1 MQATGTAKT
10 ILIADPFEKS
20 RRALGHFL
28 REKGMEVVEAGDGS
42 KALAEALLQRPDLL
56 LLDLSVGVLGADR
69 LIQIL
74 RSNPNTKAIPIFY
87 LSDKEQS
94 VSGFRSGVDEFIRRP
109 FHDEEVLLRIQRRL
123 FQESLPELFS
133 GDSEISGN
141 LAQVFLPD
149 LWQMLSLNQK
159 SGIIHVEGEGTSGS
173 IYIDQ
178 GEIVSA
184 ALRNLSGEKALFRM
198 IPLRQGK
205 FRFVPGKVGVR
216 RTIHAP
222 SQHVV
227 LEGMRNFDELGKM
240 KDRMPAPGDTVK
252 IAKDPR
258 SVAGAGG
265 VVREVL
271 LLAEFCNRV
280 EDIVNNCSFPDLSV
294 YETLWKLKSRGILSI
309 GSFEAL
315 PRKSEFLPAED
326 LARLRNRMEERD
338 PIANTATGR
347 IALFLPDASLLEAIV
362 LALGQFREFEVDN
375 AFFALRRKEG
385 FPVGKFGRI
394 RVGED
399 SSLLLYAFPYLRSCS
414 PIWYAMVPRPV
425 GVLAFLKDEVSSS
438 LEGLLAVSD
447 YTRGADVRVV
457 LAVMG
462 KTFTNFGL
470 GENTLRLFQ
479 NRVEKLGG
487 ALKVQEM
494 EQLSPGEIREAL
506 GRVVRQYLEG
516 EKPGTIP
523 AEGKR

>member
-1 MQATGTAKT
+1 MQAAGTAKT
-10 ILIADPFEKS
+10 ILIADPSEKS
-20 RRALGHFL
+20 RRSLGHFL
-28 REKGMEVVEAGDGS
+28 REKGMGVVEAADGS
-42 KALAEALLQRPDLL
+42 KALAEALLKRPDIL

-87 LSDKEQS
+87 LSDKEKS
-94 VSGFRSGVDEFIRRP
+94 VSGFRSGVDEFIRKP
-109 FHDEEVLLRIQRRL
+109 FHDEEILLRIQRTL
-123 FQESLPELFS
+123 FQDSPLPEMFS

-159 SGIIHVEGEGTSGS
+159 SGIIQVDGEGTSGS

-184 ALRNLSGEKALFRM
+184 AMRNLTGEKALFRM
-198 IPLRQGK
+198 IPLRKGK

-240 KDRMPAPGDTVK
+240 GDRMPAPNDTVR

-258 SVAGAGG
+258 AVAGAGG

-294 YETLWKLKSRGILSI
+294 YETLLKLKGRGILSI

-326 LARLRNRMEERD
+326 LARLRSRMEERNPFAD
-338 PIANTATGR
+338 GATGR
-347 IALFLPDASLLEAIV
+347 VALFLPDSPLLEEIV
-362 LALGQFREFEVDN
+362 IALGQFREFEVDN

-385 FPVGKFGRI
+385 FPIGKFGRI
-394 RVGED
+394 RVGEG

-414 PIWYAMVPRPV
+414 PIWYAMAPHPV
-425 GVLAFLKDEVSSS
+425 GILAFLKDEVSSS

-516 EKPGTIP
+516 EKP
-523 AEGKR
+523 